1 MIILHP
7 SGFSRASRPA
17 FRQAVAMAKTKR
29 AQLLI
34 LHVVELSA
42 ALPGGGSVP
51 AVVYRDL
58 QQWVQ
63 SVAQKRLNR
72 VVGQARGLGVRAN
85 GLLQDG
91 IPYQQIVKAARSKH
105 ADMIVMATHGWT
117 GLLRILLGSV
127 ASRVVMLAPCPVLT
141 VRSR

>member
-1 MIILHP
+1 M
-7 SGFSRASRPA
+7 
-17 FRQAVAMAKTKR
+17 
-29 AQLLI
+29 
-34 LHVVELSA
+34 
-42 ALPGGGSVP
+42 
-51 AVVYRDL
+51 
-58 QQWVQ
+58 Q
-63 SVAQKRLNR
+63 SVAQKRLHR

-91 IPYQQIVKAARSKH
+91 IPYQQIVKTARSKH

>member
-58 QQWVQ
+58 QRWVQ
-63 SVAQKRLNR
+63 SVAQKRLHR

-91 IPYQQIVKAARSKH
+91 IPYQQIVKTARSKH

-127 ASRVVMLAPCPVLT
+127 ASRVVTLAPCPVLT